1 MAQAVQLSTLEGFAR
16 SGAPLKI
23 LIIEDEPFIALDL
36 EAAVQARAHD
46 VIGIADSVGS
56 ALALARASACDG
68 ALIDV
73 RLRDGFT
80 GPAIA
85 ETLKAEFGMP
95 FAFITGNVEQLP
107 QDRCGA
113 VAVVEKP
120 FSQSEITRVLS
131 ALEARVGL

>member
-1 MAQAVQLSTLEGFAR
+1 M
-16 SGAPLKI
+16 KI

-36 EAAVQARAHD
+36 ETAVQAQAHQ
-46 VIGIADSVGS
+46 VVGVADSLQS
-56 ALALARASACDG
+56 ALTLARTRAVDG
-68 ALIDV
+68 ALIDL

-80 GPAIA
+80 GPTIA

-107 QDRCGA
+107 EHRHGA

-120 FSQSEITRVLS
+120 LPRAISPGFS
-131 ALEARVGL
+131 ARFRRG

>member
-1 MAQAVQLSTLEGFAR
+1 M
-16 SGAPLKI
+16 KI

-36 EAAVQARAHD
+36 ETAVEAQAHD
-46 VIGIADSVGS
+46 VVGIADSMGS
-56 ALALARASACDG
+56 ALALARATACDG

-107 QDRCGA
+107 ADRCGA
-113 VAVVEKP
+113 VAVVQKP
-120 FSQSEITRVLS
+120 FSQAEIARVLS
-131 ALEARVGL
+131 VLEEQAAR